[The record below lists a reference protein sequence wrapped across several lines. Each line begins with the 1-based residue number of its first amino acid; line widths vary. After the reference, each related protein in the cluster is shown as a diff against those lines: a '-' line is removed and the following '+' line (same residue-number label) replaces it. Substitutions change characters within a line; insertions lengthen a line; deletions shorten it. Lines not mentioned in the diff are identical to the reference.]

1 MRAVTLFA
9 PANLS
14 CVETEVPKIK
24 DSNEV
29 LRLIQ

>member
-1 MRAVTLFA
+1 MKAVTLFT
-9 PANLS
+9 PANLGY
-14 CVETEVPKIK
+14 VVTEVPKIK